1 MDVGS
6 AVGRPRRSERGDGW
20 RAFGTAARLG
30 WQMEANWTDPVLFA
44 IYSVAKPVASVLS
57 LVFMVDLIGG
67 GASAAYRAFVVV
79 GSGLWSF
86 VVSGIAGLA
95 WSILD
100 DRERYRMLRYVYV
113 SPSDFGVIVLGRGVA
128 RVGVGLIGAVIA
140 LGVGFVFLGVG
151 FDPARVDPLLSG
163 VSMVVGLGAVVAIG
177 ILMAAVCLQT
187 RQDSWRY
194 PEALA
199 GALFL
204 ISGAVFPLSVLP
216 DPVQAVGLVSPLSW
230 WIEGVRRG
238 LLPASPTGIGGSG
251 SLFERL
257 VHADRPDPAT
267 IVVALLVTGVV
278 VTLAA
283 TLAFRVSE
291 RRAKDRGLIDQT
303 TGY

>member
-44 IYSVAKPVASVLS
+44 IYSVAKPV
-57 LVFMVDLIGG
+57 
-67 GASAAYRAFVVV
+67 
-79 GSGLWSF
+79 
-86 VVSGIAGLA
+86 
-95 WSILD
+95 
-100 DRERYRMLRYVYV
+100 
-113 SPSDFGVIVLGRGVA
+113 LGRGVA

-151 FDPARVDPLLSG
+151 FDPARVDPILSG

-204 ISGAVFPLSVLP
+204 ISGVVFPLSVLP

-238 LLPASPTGIGGSG
+238 LLPDSPTGIGGSG

-257 VHADRPDPAT
+257 VHADRPDPVT
-267 IVVALLVTGVV
+267 IVAALLVTGVV